1 MPGPPRPAEGAHRSV
16 PGAFELVENAG
27 VRPRARERV
36 PDSCG
41 FLGHRGSGPSR
52 SNILRFNRSDVQTI
66 DGVETAPSSSRP
78 ERRIYLA
85 AAFLVVLIGS
95 VIRGHALGRFSLGN
109 DEIHEVRWSHLPWP
123 RMLAAAKREGV
134 HPPLDYFAQT
144 LLDRTGAPEWARRL
158 PSVLA
163 GVATIGLTIF
173 LAGRWFGPIAGI
185 AGGLLLALSP
195 IHVRYSQEVR
205 PYALGL
211 MFLMGSLAALEAFR
225 QKPRT
230 VHGVAWFLSVL
241 AAAYTLYFAGL
252 IAALAGIAFLWT
264 FRRTSLRP
272 LWKALPLAVLGWTL
286 LYLPWLPVIFSAA
299 RSAPPGVA
307 PERLDR
313 AWAASRLQA
322 FGTGDW
328 KVEPVSIGSWA
339 FWLLVVAGV
348 LGARRSRFAAVA
360 AFWLLGGAAIQLA
373 ILQLRPHYPA
383 ARYLLPSW
391 MAAVLLAAAG
401 VALARAR
408 RTTWPWLA
416 ALVAVALV
424 LAFDV
429 RTSAFLLL
437 GGPAAMERGRGISPR
452 AREARAR
459 ASSRRTPG
467 RFATSAT
474 TGTKPGRRRRTSPL
488 EHSRT
493 ESPGP
498 PGSCWRSARRARGAS
513 GARRA
518 AARRGVSADEPL
530 RDPIRAR
537 RTDDSRRGALSGGLE
552 RLRGIASRKC
562 NSQIVDEDMIL
573 LSGNQSSALIARC
586 PLAVAAR
593 SPSSFRS
600 NPPLDVSR
608 PFHTSTSLPDV
619 GK

>member
-1 MPGPPRPAEGAHRSV
+1 MES
-16 PGAFELVENAG
+16 
-27 VRPRARERV
+27 
-36 PDSCG
+36 
-41 FLGHRGSGPSR
+41 
-52 SNILRFNRSDVQTI
+52 
-66 DGVETAPSSSRP
+66 TAPSSSRP

-109 DEIHEVRWSHLPWP
+109 DEIHEVRWSRLPWP

-286 LYLPWLPVIFSAA
+286 LYLPWLPVILSAA
-299 RSAPPGVA
+299 RTAPPSVA

-328 KVEPVSIGSWA
+328 KVESVSIGSWA

-348 LGARRSRFAAVA
+348 LAARRSRCAAVA
-360 AFWLLGGAAIQLA
+360 VFWLLGGAAIQLA

-408 RTTWPWLA
+408 RTRWPWLA
-416 ALVAVALV
+416 ALAAVALV
-424 LAFDV
+424 LAYDA
-429 RTSAFLLL
+429 RTLRSYFSEGRPQWERSRHFSA
-437 GGPAAMERGRGISPR
+437 S
-452 AREARAR
+452 ARSRVR

-467 RFATSAT
+467 CFAISAT
-474 TGTKPGRRRRTSPL
+474 TGTRRGSRRRTSP
-488 EHSRT
+488 SST
-493 ESPGP
+493 AGPTWPGP
-498 PGSCWRSARRARGAS
+498 PGSCWRSARRTPRREGSSMRCRSPRRIPRPITARFDMCPPDG
-513 GARRA
+513 R
-518 AARRGVSADEPL
+518 SAW
-530 RDPIRAR
+530 RDCAW
-537 RTDDSRRGALSGGLE
+537 GFE
-552 RLRGIASRKC
+552 RLRRIAPRESIADVAFRK
-562 NSQIVDEDMIL
+562 S
-573 LSGNQSSALIARC
+573 
-586 PLAVAAR
+586 
-593 SPSSFRS
+593 
-600 NPPLDVSR
+600 VSR
-608 PFHTSTSLPDV
+608 PHREASFRCRRALSLIISFKSAAGRISTVPHFHFTPGCWEMS
-619 GK
+619 

>member
-1 MPGPPRPAEGAHRSV
+1 LSTGIYFPEGARREGLTTFGASKEDAGAAPTRRKRAPV
-16 PGAFELVENAG
+16 RTRAFEPVENAG

-41 FLGHRGSGPSR
+41 FLGHRGSGPNR

-109 DEIHEVRWSHLPWP
+109 DEIHEVRWSRLSWGE
-123 RMLAAAKREGV
+123 MLDAVKREGV
-134 HPPLDYFAQT
+134 HPPIDYVVQT
-144 LLDRTGAPEWARRL
+144 LLDRARVEEWGRRL

-230 VHGVAWFLSVL
+230 VHGIAWFLSIL

-252 IAALAGIAFLWT
+252 IAALAGIAFLWA

-272 LWKALPLAVLGWTL
+272 LWRILPLAVVGWIL

-299 RSAPPGVA
+299 RSVPPGVA

-328 KVEPVSIGSWA
+328 KVESVSIGSWA

-348 LGARRSRFAAVA
+348 LAARRSRCAAVA
-360 AFWLLGGAAIQLA
+360 SFWLLGGAAIQLA

-391 MAAVLLAAAG
+391 MAAVMLAAAG
-401 VALARAR
+401 VAFARAR

-429 RTSAFLLL
+429 RTLRSYFSEGRPQWREVAAFLRERAQPGESLVAANSWVFRNL
-437 GGPAAMERGRGISPR
+437 GYYWN
-452 AREARAR
+452 EAGEPPPTVA
-459 ASSRRTPG
+459 
-467 RFATSAT
+467 
-474 TGTKPGRRRRTSPL
+474 L
-488 EHSRT
+488 EHSR
-493 ESPGP
+493 SDVAGP
-498 PGSCWRSARRARGAS
+498 AWLVLAVCPTN
-513 GARRA
+513 A
-518 AARRGVSADEPL
+518 AARRELD
-530 RDPIRAR
+530 
-537 RTDDSRRGALSGGLE
+537 AL
-552 RLRGIASRKC
+552 
-562 NSQIVDEDMIL
+562 
-573 LSGNQSSALIARC
+573 
-586 PLAVAAR
+586 PLAAAYPRTNHCEIRYVPAGRTVRVAGICLGD
-593 SPSSFRS
+593 S
-600 NPPLDVSR
+600 NDFGESR
-608 PFHTSTSLPDV
+608 L
-619 GK
+619 KE